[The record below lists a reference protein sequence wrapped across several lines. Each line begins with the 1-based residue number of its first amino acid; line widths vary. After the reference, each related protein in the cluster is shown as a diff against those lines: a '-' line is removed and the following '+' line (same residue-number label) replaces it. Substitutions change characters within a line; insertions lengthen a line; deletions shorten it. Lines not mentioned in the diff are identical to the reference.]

1 MALPER
7 IGGNHEKS
15 TLVIGVGLPKKRPSG
30 MPSRIGGSSENDE
43 PEGTDEEISHD
54 QAMDDAADELI
65 SELQRMKPSRDRVKA
80 ALRAFFYACDAE
92 PHDEGE
98 HTEEESDEY
107 GESE

>member
-7 IGGNHEKS
+7 IGGKS
-15 TLVIGVGLPKKRPSG
+15 ESKPTLLIGVGLPKRRPG
-30 MPSRIGGSSENDE
+30 MPERIGGSPEDEE
-43 PEGTDEEISHD
+43 PEGGDERISHE
-54 QAMDDAADELI
+54 QAMDDSIDELI
-65 SELQRMKPSRDRVKA
+65 AELQRMKPSRDRVKA

-98 HTEEESDEY
+98 HTEEESDE

>member
-1 MALPER
+1 MPER
-7 IGGNHEKS
+7 IGGNRDKP

-30 MPSRIGGSSENDE
+30 MPSRIGGASESDE
-43 PEGTDEEISHD
+43 PEGTEEEISHE

-65 SELQRMKPSRDRVKA
+65 SELQRMKPSRDRVKS

-107 GESE
+107 RESE